1 MPRPLFD
8 SEYIFGLHDAGGE
21 QLMLDAGRPGWIVFT
36 EAVGHDPN
44 DFGGTDYTAYS
55 NRNLGV
61 MCRINNGYYPD
72 GTIPHSSQYANF
84 ARRCANF
91 VARTPGCK
99 IWIIGNEMNYALER
113 PSVAAQRS
121 LSTVPPLFQET
132 SPSTNSPL
140 AKVGQ
145 LAQTIWS
152 NLTGRGE
159 LADNGTV
166 VAPTASPLADSARSN
181 VLAANDPYGRGLP
194 ERLDALRP
202 NLRLAGAD
210 ARIMAAAVDN
220 TEAVTPDLY
229 ARCYRLCRDAIHAVP
244 GHADDQVL
252 MGAVAPWNNQTTYA
266 GNANGDWVQYF
277 ADILTLLGPT
287 ACDGF
292 TLHTY
297 THQANPDL
305 ITDETRM
312 DPPFQN
318 RHYQFRAYMD
328 FMQAVPASM
337 RQLPVYITEAN
348 QDVPWLEQ
356 NISWVQRAYGEID
369 WWNRQAG
376 NQQIRA
382 LVLYRWP
389 SNIDRWGIA
398 GKGAVIE
405 DLRLALQNEY
415 RWRAPVVSPTLFHQ
429 GDLLETQDVVNIRR
443 SPGYVGKPADDVL
456 LAAPLQSRLRVLSDS
471 ARVTDGLT
479 WWNVQT
485 QGINPTITGWAA
497 QTSPAGVSLLL
508 ITKEPTMP
516 PGNASFAIGDQVRVI
531 ATARLR
537 RTPGI
542 TNKPANDVITQIA
555 ADSLYTIA
563 GGPTAADNLTWWR
576 IKGPTIDGWMAQVA
590 PDGQVILTSANR
602 AVPAASFQLGDA
614 VATLDVVRLRTT
626 PGYVGKPASDVVAN
640 IALGA
645 QGKVL
650 DGPRN
655 VDNLIWW
662 QIETSANGRV
672 VRGWMAEVGLDGATL
687 LQRVNAPSPPPAPAL
702 AKGDL
707 VVTTDILRVRR
718 SPGFSN
724 KPADDVLAQ
733 FEARFTLNIVDG
745 PQNADNLPWWRV
757 GGITSTVGE
766 VVGWVA
772 QISPDGQ
779 VLIAPAPKLPG
790 TNIPDKAS
798 GSYLGAPFQGK
809 FGIAQLWGE
818 NPQTY
823 RQITYDGV
831 PLKGHNGIDFLTPVG
846 TPLLAVDA
854 GVVTDAVLNDPTGF
868 GNYIK
873 MTHSWGE
880 SIYAHMDSL
889 GVQQGQSLPR
899 GAVIGR
905 SGSTG
910 FVDGPHLHF
919 AIRLNPYSRTDGWGG
934 FSDPLPYMNPS
945 DVQLPGYV
953 QGVAPQASVA
963 RGAVQAQVT
972 SARRPG
978 YAPDRPGIRRP

>member
-21 QLMLDAGRPGWIVFT
+21 QLMLDAGKPGWIVFT
-36 EAVGHDPN
+36 EAVGHDQN
-44 DFGGTDYTAYS
+44 DFGGTDYSAYS

-61 MCRINNGYYPD
+61 MCRINHGYYPD
-72 GTIPHSSQYANF
+72 GTLPHSSQYANF
-84 ARRCANF
+84 AQRCANF

-113 PSVAAQRS
+113 PSAFTRVLPS
-121 LSTVPPLFQET
+121 GVPPMPREASQSTNNSSLAKVAQVAQSFWSNITGSGGQT
-132 SPSTNSPL
+132 SPSAAS
-140 AKVGQ
+140 
-145 LAQTIWS
+145 AQS
-152 NLTGRGE
+152 NAIAT
-159 LADNGTV
+159 
-166 VAPTASPLADSARSN
+166 
-181 VLAANDPYGRGLP
+181 NDPYGRGLP
-194 ERLDALRP
+194 ERLDALHP
-202 NLRLAGAD
+202 NSSLARAD
-210 ARIMAAAVDN
+210 ARVMAAAADN
-220 TEAVTPDLY
+220 TEVITPDLY

-252 MGAVAPWNNQTTYA
+252 VGAVAPWNNQTIYA

-277 ADILTLLGPT
+277 TEILTLLGPT

-305 ITDETRM
+305 ITDETHM
-312 DPPFQN
+312 DPPFQH

-337 RQLPVYITEAN
+337 RQLPAYITEAN
-348 QDVPWLEQ
+348 EDVPWLEQ

-389 SNIDRWGIA
+389 NNIDKWGIA

-415 RWRAPVVSPTLFHQ
+415 RWRVPVVSPAPFQQ
-429 GDLLETQDVVNIRR
+429 GDLVETQDVVNIRR
-443 SPGYVGKPADDVL
+443 SPGYVGKSADDVL
-456 LAAPLQSRLRVLSDS
+456 VGAPIQSRLRVLSGS
-471 ARVTDGLT
+471 AQVVDGLT

-485 QGINPTITGWAA
+485 QAINPTTTGWAA
-497 QTSPAGVSLLL
+497 QTSPAGASLF
-508 ITKEPTMP
+508 IAVKEPTMP
-516 PGNASFAIGDQVRVI
+516 TPGNASFAIGDQVRVM

-537 RTPGI
+537 RTPGFN
-542 TNKPANDVITQIA
+542 NKPANDVITQIG
-555 ADSLYTIA
+555 ADSVFIIA
-563 GGPTAADNLTWWR
+563 GGPTSADNLTWWR
-576 IKGPTIDGWMAQVA
+576 IKGTTVDGWMAQVA
-590 PDGQVILTSANR
+590 PDGQVLLTSASR
-602 AVPAASFQLGDA
+602 GVPAASFQAGDT
-614 VATLDVVRLRTT
+614 VATLDIVRLRNT
-626 PGYVGKPASDVVAN
+626 PGYVGKAASDVVAN
-640 IALGA
+640 VALGA

-650 DGPRN
+650 DGPRT

-662 QIETSANGRV
+662 QVETTANGNV

-687 LQRVNAPSPPPAPAL
+687 LQRVNTPAPPPAPAF
-702 AKGDL
+702 APGDL

-724 KPADDVLAQ
+724 KPADDVLGQ
-733 FEARFTLNIVDG
+733 FEQRFTLNIIEG
-745 PQNADNLPWWRV
+745 PQNVDNLPWWRV
-757 GGITSTVGE
+757 GGITLTAAE
-766 VVGWVA
+766 KVGWVA

-779 VLIAPAPKLPG
+779 VLVARAPKLAG
-790 TNIPDKAS
+790 TNIPDKAT

-818 NPQTY
+818 NPQVY
-823 RQITYDGV
+823 RTITYDGV
-831 PLKGHNGIDFLTPVG
+831 PLKGHNGVDFLTPVG
-846 TPLLAVDA
+846 TALLAVDV

-873 MTHSWGE
+873 LSHSWGE

-889 GVQQGQSLPR
+889 GVQQGQSVPR
-899 GAVIGR
+899 GAVLGR

-919 AIRLNPYSRTDGWGG
+919 AIRVNPYSRTDGWGG
-934 FSDPLPYMNPS
+934 FSDPLPYMNPA
-945 DVQLPGYV
+945 DMQLPGYV
-953 QGVAPQASVA
+953 QGVAPQGAVA
-963 RGAVQAQVT
+963 RATVQTRVI
-972 SARRPG
+972 SSKKPG
-978 YAPDRPGIRRP
+978 YAPDRPGVRRP